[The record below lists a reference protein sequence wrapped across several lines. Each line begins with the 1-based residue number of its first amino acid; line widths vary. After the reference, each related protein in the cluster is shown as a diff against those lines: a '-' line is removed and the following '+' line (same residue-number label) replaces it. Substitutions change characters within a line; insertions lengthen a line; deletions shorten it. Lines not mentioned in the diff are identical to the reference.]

1 MMKTTISKD
10 IDLADAKAGY
20 DTACK
25 QILSNRVV
33 LAWILKSCVDEYRDC
48 SIQDIAEKYI
58 LKSREKKL
66 GVLFIAIYLCVSRWN
81 HLFPNYLESCWI

>member
-48 SIQDIAEKYI
+48 SIQDIAE
-58 LKSREKKL
+58 
-66 GVLFIAIYLCVSRWN
+66 
-81 HLFPNYLESCWI
+81 